1 MKRNEENL
9 EGVKMVEVKKSLRE
23 RFLDWTDVH
32 PKAARNLKIA
42 RDAVGIFALTG
53 LAFLAGGAM
62 ATKKGQKAS
71 GEENYDF
78 TNDNVDEVVTTEF

>member
-1 MKRNEENL
+1 MKRTEEKNI

-23 RFLDWTDVH
+23 RFLDWSDDH
-32 PKAARNLKIA
+32 PKAARNLKVA

-71 GEENYDF
+71 GEENYDI
-78 TNDNVDEVVTTEF
+78 TNDDDVVTTEF